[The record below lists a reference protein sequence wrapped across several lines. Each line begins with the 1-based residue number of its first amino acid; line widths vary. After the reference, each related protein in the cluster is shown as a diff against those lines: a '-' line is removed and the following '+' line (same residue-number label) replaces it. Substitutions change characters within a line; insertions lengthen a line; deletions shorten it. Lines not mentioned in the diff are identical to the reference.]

1 MFKYGNV
8 VSNYLEA
15 VKLEQSKAHVPVR
28 QAKPLF
34 LDKWKP
40 ISDHITTS
48 LTEGSLSFGIRFVLL
63 RDMSFFT
70 LQFFAGDRASDLGQ
84 CLTQEIKALPE
95 RSGFL
100 VRHTSGKALG
110 EVKVMSLSSLQ

>member
-34 LDKWKP
+34 LDKLKQ

-48 LTEGSLSFGIRFVLL
+48 LAEGSLSFGIRFVLL
-63 RDMSFFT
+63 RDRSFFT
-70 LQFFAGDRASDLGQ
+70 LQFVAGTRASELGQ
-84 CLTQEIKALPE
+84 CLTQKFKALPE
-95 RSGFL
+95 RRGFL
-100 VRHTSGKALG
+100 VRHRSGKTLG
-110 EVKVMSLSSLQ
+110 GG